1 MHQFFPSLVYC
12 VYRMSARMG
21 GRSGWD
27 RRNGTEA
34 TEVSV
39 GEMSTKLKIAVFGD
53 PRKGRCG
60 AAFRGFC
67 FAIKEALCGIYKPE
81 FWRKNGLFVPNQIT
95 F

>member
-67 FAIKEALCGIYKPE
+67 FVKRQPRAMPVAPKRLYLCVEKINLL
-81 FWRKNGLFVPNQIT
+81 R
-95 F
+95 